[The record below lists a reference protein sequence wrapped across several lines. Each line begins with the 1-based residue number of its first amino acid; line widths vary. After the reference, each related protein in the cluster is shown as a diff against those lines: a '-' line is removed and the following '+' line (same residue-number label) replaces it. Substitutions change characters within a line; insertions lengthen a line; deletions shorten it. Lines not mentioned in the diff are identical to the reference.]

1 MAKDRDN
8 RHSPSIAGG
17 LIVVTVGIIFLVAN
31 LQPDLDIWSIAMRY
45 WPVILIVI
53 GLGKIFDAFRIRGSA
68 TTAPDGSTPNRDN
81 GSNLGLGIA
90 MLVLIG
96 FVLFAVLGGHGRVN
110 ILETSQSIELQG
122 AKTVNANIEI
132 PSGTLDLAGGA
143 SRLLDANFKYRER
156 DGKPAATYNVNHD
169 EGSLDIA
176 QENTS
181 HVHLA
186 GSGNDWRLRFAD
198 AVPLD
203 LTADIGAGKAN
214 LDLRGMAVTNADLK
228 VGVGHLVLDLGG
240 ARKSDLHVDV
250 HGGVG
255 TAVIRLPREV
265 GVRVHASDGLGS
277 VSSGGLHQDHDDYTN
292 DALGKTP
299 ATIYLTINGGIGH
312 ITLEQEG
319 SSAY

>member
-1 MAKDRDN
+1 MAKDRQD

-17 LIVVTVGIIFLVAN
+17 LIVVTVGIIFLIAN
-31 LQPDLDIWSIAMRY
+31 LQPGLDIWSVAMRY

-53 GLGKIFDAFRIRGSA
+53 GLGKIFDAFRIRGD
-68 TTAPDGSTPNRDN
+68 APADGSTPNRDN
-81 GSNLGLGIA
+81 SSNLGLGIA

-96 FVLFAVLGGHGRVN
+96 FVVFAVLGGHGRVN
-110 ILETSQSIELQG
+110 ILENSQSIDVQG

-143 SRLLDANFKYRER
+143 PRLLDASFKYRER
-156 DGKPAATYNVNHD
+156 DGKPAATYNVTHD
-169 EGSLDIA
+169 EGILDIA
-176 QENTS
+176 QDNSS

-214 LDLRGMAVTNADLK
+214 LDLRGMTVTNVDLK
-228 VGVGHLVLDLGG
+228 LGVGHLDLNLAGP
-240 ARKSDLHVDV
+240 RKSDLHVDI

-255 TAVIRLPREV
+255 TALIRLPREV

-277 VSSGGLHQDHDDYTN
+277 VSSGGLHEDHDDYTN

-299 ATIYLTINGGIGH
+299 ATIYVTINGGVGH

>member
-1 MAKDRDN
+1 MAKDRQD

-17 LIVVTVGIIFLVAN
+17 LIVVTIGVIFLIAN
-31 LQPDLDIWSIAMRY
+31 LQPDLDIWSVAMRY

-53 GLGKIFDAFRIRGSA
+53 GLGKIFDAFRIRSD
-68 TTAPDGSTPNRDN
+68 APADGSTPNRD

-90 MLVLIG
+90 MLVLVG
-96 FVLFAVLGGHGRVN
+96 FVVFAALGGHGRVN
-110 ILETSQSIELQG
+110 ILENSQSIDLQG

-143 SRLLDANFKYRER
+143 PRLLDANFKYRER
-156 DGKPAATYNVNHD
+156 DGKPVATYTVTHD
-169 EGSLDIA
+169 QGILDIA
-176 QENTS
+176 QENSS

-186 GSGNDWRLRFAD
+186 GSGNDWRLRFANST
-198 AVPLD
+198 PLD
-203 LTADIGAGKAN
+203 LTVSIGAGKAN
-214 LDLRGMAVTNADLK
+214 LDLRSLAITNADLK
-228 VGVGHLVLDLGG
+228 VGAGRLDLNLAGP
-240 ARKSDLHVDV
+240 RKSDLHVDI

-255 TAVIRLPREV
+255 TAVIRLPRDI

-277 VSSGGLHQDHDDYTN
+277 VAAHGMHQDNDDYTN

-299 ATIYLTINGGIGH
+299 ATIYVSINGGVGH

-319 SSAY
+319 SSSY